1 MDLLKTS
8 LSVFS
13 DFKLTSRLSMALM
26 FKMLLALESI
36 KYSTLHS
43 SLVNI
48 STQHYPYI
56 HIIKEQFDFYVL
68 EI

>member
-1 MDLLKTS
+1 
-8 LSVFS
+8 
-13 DFKLTSRLSMALM
+13 MALM